1 MRPLAW
7 LVPLLAASCCLRAQS
22 SSFQPAFQQTAV
34 ATACQTQGRFQ
45 FEDDFVLGDFNG
57 DGKTDVAILCADGLQ
72 ISILLGNGDGTFR
85 TPVVTSIPNP
95 GALELE
101 GLQAGDVNGDGK
113 TDLIFV
119 NQKGPQV
126 TFPHCGLGTE
136 SGPSWTIFE
145 LLSNGDGTFA
155 PPITV
160 ATSLIYTPLALTD
173 MDGDG
178 ILDLV
183 LDSKGLNGA
192 GIMFGKKD
200 GTFAALIPIA
210 GPANPGQA
218 NQCWDVAH
226 VADLNGDGKPD
237 LVIRS
242 NITDQSSGVGIMLN
256 QGSGSFG
263 TPVLI
268 ANAAP
273 SFFSVVTADFAGD
286 GKVDIGVFNGGS
298 VASPLQIFLGNG
310 DGSFQASP
318 PVAILVGVLSAADMN
333 GDGKADLVQV
343 NANSDVVIY
352 LSNGDGTFQ
361 TLPPIPTNPA
371 IQLATPVDFNGDGKP
386 DLAGFLSSSYVVGAP
401 VTLGVLINT
410 TVLAATTGAANG
422 ASFVAGEP
430 LTAGALASIF
440 GNGFA
445 SSNFYAAAIPLPT
458 TLGNASVTIGGFPA
472 PLLFVSSK
480 QINLQVPW
488 EVSGLTADIVVTVDG
503 SALAPFQAHIGPVSP
518 GVFTAQSGIG
528 QAIAINPDGSLA
540 GPEGSI
546 PGTALHPAKVGEAL
560 VILATGLGPV
570 TPKIADGHNASDA
583 LRDTLA
589 TPKVLIGGE
598 PAVVS
603 FSGLSPQFV
612 GLNQINVTVPQVQ
625 AGVVPLQISI
635 GGVTTSNQVT
645 IAVQ

>member
-1 MRPLAW
+1 MRSPSW
-7 LVPLLAASCCLRAQS
+7 LVSLSFLAAACCLRAQTP
-22 SSFQPAFQQTAV
+22 SFQETLA
-34 ATACQTQGRFQ
+34 ATACQNQERAQ
-45 FEDDFVLGDFNG
+45 FDESFVLGDFNG
-57 DGKTDVAILCADGLQ
+57 DGKTDIAILCGSGLQ
-72 ISILLGNGDGTFR
+72 ISILLGNGDGTFGS
-85 TPVVTSIPNP
+85 PVVTSIVNP
-95 GALELE
+95 GALALE
-101 GLQAGDVNGDGK
+101 GLKAGDVNGDGK

-126 TFPHCGLGTE
+126 TFPSCEQGTE

-145 LLSNGDGTFA
+145 LLSKGDGTFA

-160 ATSLIYTPLALTD
+160 ATSLISTPLALAD

-200 GTFAALIPIA
+200 GTFSALTPIA
-210 GPANPGQA
+210 GPP

-237 LVIRS
+237 LVLRS
-242 NITDQSSGVGIMLN
+242 NITIQSSGVAIMLN
-256 QGSGSFG
+256 QGGGSFG
-263 TPVLI
+263 TPLNI

-273 SFFSVVTADFAGD
+273 GFFSVVTADFTGD
-286 GKVDIGVFNGGS
+286 GKVDIGVFNDGS
-298 VASPLQIFLGNG
+298 EVSPLQIFLGNG
-310 DGSFQASP
+310 DGTFQALP
-318 PVAILVGVLSAADMN
+318 PRVILVGVLFAADMN
-333 GDGKADLVQV
+333 GDGKADLVQMD
-343 NANSDVVIY
+343 SSGVIIS

-361 TLPPIPTNPA
+361 TLPPIATNPA
-371 IQLATPVDFNGDGKP
+371 IQFVTPVDLNGGGKP
-386 DLAGFLSSSYVVGAP
+386 DLAGFLASSYVVGNP
-401 VTLGVLINT
+401 VTIGVLINT
-410 TVLAATTGAANG
+410 TIIPATTGAANG

-430 LTAGALASIF
+430 LTAGALASVF

-445 SSNFYAAAIPLPT
+445 SSNVYASAIPLPT

-472 PLLFVSSK
+472 PLLFVSSQ

-488 EVSGLTADIVVTVDG
+488 EVSGTTADIVVTVNG
-503 SALAPFQAHIGPVSP
+503 NALAPFQAHIGPVSP
-518 GVFTAQSGIG
+518 GVFTAQSGTG

-546 PGTALHPAKVGEAL
+546 PGTALHPAKVGDAL

-583 LRDTLA
+583 LRDTLT
-589 TPKVLIGGE
+589 TPKVMIGGE
-598 PAVVS
+598 PATVS

-612 GLNQINVTVPQVQ
+612 GLNQINVTVPQLK

-635 GGVTTSNQVT
+635 GGITTSNQVT

>member
-1 MRPLAW
+1 VIRRLAW
-7 LVPLLAASCCLRAQS
+7 LVPLSLLAGACCLDAQS

-34 ATACQTQGRFQ
+34 ATACQTQSRSQ
-45 FEDDFVLGDFNG
+45 LDDDFVLGDFNG
-57 DGKTDVAILCADGLQ
+57 DGKTDVAILCANGLQ

-85 TPVVTSIPNP
+85 APVVTSIPNP

-101 GLQAGDVNGDGK
+101 GLKAGDVNGDGK

-126 TFPHCGLGTE
+126 TFPHCGLGNE

-160 ATSLIYTPLALTD
+160 ATSLTYTPLALTD

-200 GTFAALIPIA
+200 GTFSALIPIA
-210 GPANPGQA
+210 GPAS
-218 NQCWDVAH
+218 QCWDVAH

-242 NITDQSSGVGIMLN
+242 NITIQSSGVATMLN
-256 QGSGSFG
+256 QGGGSFG
-263 TPVLI
+263 TPLNI
-268 ANAAP
+268 ANAA
-273 SFFSVVTADFAGD
+273 SSSFSVVTADFTGD
-286 GKVDIGVFNGGS
+286 GKVDIGVFNNGA

-310 DGSFQASP
+310 DGTFQASP

-343 NANSDVVIY
+343 NSNSDVIIY

-386 DLAGFLSSSYVVGAP
+386 DLAGFSQPHTLSE
-401 VTLGVLINT
+401 T
-410 TVLAATTGAANG
+410 
-422 ASFVAGEP
+422 
-430 LTAGALASIF
+430 
-440 GNGFA
+440 
-445 SSNFYAAAIPLPT
+445 
-458 TLGNASVTIGGFPA
+458 
-472 PLLFVSSK
+472 LLF
-480 QINLQVPW
+480 
-488 EVSGLTADIVVTVDG
+488 SG
-503 SALAPFQAHIGPVSP
+503 S
-518 GVFTAQSGIG
+518 
-528 QAIAINPDGSLA
+528 
-540 GPEGSI
+540 
-546 PGTALHPAKVGEAL
+546 
-560 VILATGLGPV
+560 
-570 TPKIADGHNASDA
+570 
-583 LRDTLA
+583 
-589 TPKVLIGGE
+589 
-598 PAVVS
+598 
-603 FSGLSPQFV
+603 
-612 GLNQINVTVPQVQ
+612 
-625 AGVVPLQISI
+625 
-635 GGVTTSNQVT
+635 
-645 IAVQ
+645 